1 MTKSQML
8 VWLRDTICEAR
19 EQGVRGIWD
28 EGGDEYLFREHIESL
43 EKRKWQIILGLN
55 KYAQKLSEPILQEM
69 TTKKKEL
76 REAHLQEIRI
86 AATCVKQ
93 IMEIEGWKTS
103 LLMHRALRAPRKRER
118 VHE

>member
-19 EQGVRGIWD
+19 EQGVRGTWD

-43 EKRKWQIILGLN
+43 EKRKRQIILGLN

-69 TTKKKEL
+69 TTKGEGAPGSAL
-76 REAHLQEIRI
+76 TGNQNRCHVRQADNGERGLQKL
-86 AATCVKQ
+86 A
-93 IMEIEGWKTS
+93 S
-103 LLMHRALRAPRKRER
+103 YALRVPRMQER
-118 VHE
+118 SP